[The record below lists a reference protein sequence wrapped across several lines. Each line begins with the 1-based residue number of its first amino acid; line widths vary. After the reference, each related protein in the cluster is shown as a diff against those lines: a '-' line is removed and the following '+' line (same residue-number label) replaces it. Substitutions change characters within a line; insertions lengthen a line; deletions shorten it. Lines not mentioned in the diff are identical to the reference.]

1 MSRLGLLKAVHS
13 SVEAEVGLA
22 VVLVGQAVE
31 SQGPAASCD
40 HRHPRRRRTDVLW
53 WHCLAWIGLA
63 SCRGNAADQ
72 LFPTLTT
79 HYLCNY
85 LSSTNLGPLPRISV
99 LQPDPCAAPVCVS
112 FFFSFFQADPQAP
125 PKEGRVQP
133 HADLLSPAWEQVLV
147 PTWLASA
154 CCSQSRQS

>member
-31 SQGPAASCD
+31 SQGHAASCD
-40 HRHPRRRRTDVLW
+40 HLHPHRQEEDRPPL
-53 WHCLAWIGLA
+53 WHCLVWIGLV

-79 HYLCNY
+79 RYLCNY
-85 LSSTNLGPLPRISV
+85 LSSTSLGPQPRISV
-99 LQPDPCAAPVCVS
+99 PPPDPCAAPVCVS
-112 FFFSFFQADPQAP
+112 FSFFQADPQAP
-125 PKEGRVQP
+125 PQEGRVQP
-133 HADLLSPAWEQVLV
+133 HADLLPLTWGQVLV